1 MRTGMLLLILL
12 SLILPAL
19 AENGL
24 GMFYWRGP
32 ADDGGTGLR
41 YAHIEDSWSFELNW
55 GYRWPA
61 PDEAIGTVRAL
72 IAAPV
77 VQWPRGAISVG
88 PAVTWYWV
96 AEARP
101 GLEDALFDPQHDT
114 LLETLLGLAVYAT
127 LDAATSPFASAG
139 QDGHGVK
146 IRPSIGLRQALTDG
160 LYVDVSYDIGH
171 GSQDLFQGANMSLTF
186 TGAF

>member
-1 MRTGMLLLILL
+1 MRTWLLLLMAL
-12 SLILPAL
+12 TLAGPAL
-19 AENGL
+19 ADNGF

-41 YAHIEDSWSFELNW
+41 YLHLEDSYSFELNW

-61 PDEAIGTVRAL
+61 PEESIGTVRAL
-72 IAAPV
+72 LAAPV
-77 VQWPRGAISVG
+77 VKWPRGSISVG

-127 LDAATSPFASAG
+127 LDAVTSPFASAG
-139 QDGHGVK
+139 QDGHGIK
-146 IRPSIGLRQALTDG
+146 IRPAVNLRHALTDG
-160 LYVDVSYDIGH
+160 LYLDAGYDFGH
-171 GSQDLFQGANMSLTF
+171 GSQDLFHGTNLSLTF